1 MDIAEFRDRRFGAM
15 PGTIDPADKFGDV
28 FLVVDNFG
36 DLYEKDNA
44 LGDRAIA
51 IARQG
56 LSYGVHVMTS
66 ASGWLVGQKQALLN
80 VANARIQLRLSNPDE
95 TQMGTGM
102 EHRRAAR
109 QTLDQPGFGV
119 TRTGHELLIG
129 LPEIVG
135 SDGGRITT
143 RDIGAVI
150 AGQTGAAKFETL
162 ARLPERIALRDI
174 LIGYDSS
181 ATSVEAFD
189 IPFAI
194 GESALQPVALASG
207 RIPNLLVV
215 GRQGCGKTTTLAA
228 LGQALASR
236 LSPEQAQIT
245 IIDPKTTLIG
255 RIQGPNVRAYAYTPD
270 GIDQALAEVVEII
283 HDRLPP
289 SGLTQEELL
298 IHRGWV
304 GPHHFVLID
313 DEHELRAGGVVGK
326 QATTAPLWNLI
337 ERGRETGLH
346 VFATRLP
353 GNWAG
358 VSAMNPF
365 IQKLTGSR
373 APTLFMDNDP
383 QAVKV
388 FGRTSAAQLPPG
400 RGLLVT
406 NDGVI
411 EGILVGTP

>member
-1 MDIAEFRDRRFGAM
+1 MI
-15 PGTIDPADKFGDV
+15 
-28 FLVVDNFG
+28 
-36 DLYEKDNA
+36 
-44 LGDRAIA
+44 
-51 IARQG
+51 
-56 LSYGVHVMTS
+56 TS

-95 TQMGTGM
+95 TQMGTGL

-109 QTLDQPGFGV
+109 QTPDQPGFGI

-129 LPEIVG
+129 LPEILD
-135 SDGGRITT
+135 SDGERVPA
-143 RDIGAVI
+143 REVGAVI
-150 AGQTGAAKFETL
+150 TGRTGAAKIETL
-162 ARLPERIALRDI
+162 ARLPERITLRDI
-174 LIGYDSS
+174 LIGYDAAVSNR
-181 ATSVEAFD
+181 EALD

-194 GESALQPVALASG
+194 GESALQPVALTTG
-207 RIPNLLVV
+207 RVPNLLIV
-215 GRQGCGKTTTLAA
+215 GRQGCVKTTALAA
-228 LGQALASR
+228 LGQALAAR
-236 LSPEQAQIT
+236 LSPDEAQIT

-255 RIQGPNVRAYAYTPD
+255 RIGGPNVRAYAYTPD
-270 GIDQALAEVVEII
+270 AIDQALADVADIVR
-283 HDRLPP
+283 DRLPP

-298 IHRGWV
+298 IRSQWS

-313 DEHELRAGGVVGK
+313 DEHELRANSVVGK
-326 QATTAPLWNLI
+326 QAATAPLWSLI
-337 ERGRETGLH
+337 ERGREIGLH

-383 QAVKV
+383 QTVKV
-388 FGRTSAAQLPPG
+388 FGRISAAQLPPG

-406 NDGVI
+406 NDGTI
-411 EGILVGTP
+411 EGVLVGVPQ